1 MKYLLIIYFGI
12 LLLSCSNS
20 QHINSQSDNEYK
32 REFSQSI
39 TRVFSNEFEEQL
51 LKKAE
56 SVYPSRDSVLK
67 IGQIIKIDSIP
78 ETGYWFYRT
87 IDGIKIPY
95 AITSEAV
102 NYYSNK
108 IEELYKDSTSII
120 YSAKFIY
127 KAEVNFY
134 ETFKIDVDRVSLA
147 IKQPYNANNVYV
159 VEMSMEWH
167 HGCGNL
173 CGLAIW
179 LKRVVVFDSTGILL
193 KVFYDRSATVLVS

>member
-12 LLLSCSNS
+12 LFLGCSNS
-20 QHINSQSDNEYK
+20 PHIYSQNDREYK

-56 SVYPSRDSVLK
+56 SIYPPRDSVLA
-67 IGQIIKIDSIP
+67 IGKIIKIDSIP

-95 AITSEAV
+95 AITTEAV

-108 IEELYKDSTSII
+108 IEELYNDSTSSI
-120 YSAKFIY
+120 YNAKFTY
-127 KAEVNFY
+127 KAEIKFY
-134 ETFKIDVDRVSLA
+134 ETFKIDVDRISSA

-167 HGCGNL
+167 HSCGNL

-179 LKRVVVFDSTGILL
+179 LKRVVVFDSKGMLL
-193 KVFYDRSATVLVS
+193 KVFYDRSASVLGS